1 MLDKRGHS
9 GILFRHTHTHRYKMS
24 NTDGVKEASKRSSVS
39 TLNNQLWTEGAGY
52 DASGLSPTMQF

>member
-1 MLDKRGHS
+1 MHLDLKDKGS
-9 GILFRHTHTHRYKMS
+9 SFKDAIWTE

-52 DASGLSPTMQF
+52 DASCLSPTMQF